1 MFIGI
6 RALTEFD
13 ESKTKRKKMKEKKTK
28 QKTHKTHRI
37 KEQEHESS
45 AIGKLSPKTFEPIHI
60 IQYTV

>member
-1 MFIGI
+1 MKVKQS
-6 RALTEFD
+6 EQ
-13 ESKTKRKKMKEKKTK
+13 KMKEGKKTK